1 MPVNPLTVQIT
12 LNLLTILGSGV
23 VTAIVAYKLNAN
35 RAERDFLR
43 KKLEDCYD
51 AVHHF
56 CIVLGK
62 GHLPVIEALRHT
74 WTWNE
79 ANAMIMEHSQE
90 SDRNHW
96 PTAEKLVNIYFPTL
110 QESLLKITRA
120 RDRLCECEE
129 IAKRQYAEG
138 GTFNATINIY
148 KSILLELDSA
158 EKEFKQDI
166 FKLSRKLK

>member
-1 MPVNPLTVQIT
+1 MTT
-12 LNLLTILGSGV
+12 LQVLLGLLTIFGSGV
-23 VTAIVAYKLNAN
+23 VSAVVTYKLNAG
-35 RAERDFLR
+35 RAEREFLR
-43 KKLEDCYD
+43 QKLEDCYD

-56 CIVLGK
+56 CIVLAQ
-62 GHLPVIEALRHT
+62 GHLPLIDALRHT
-74 WTWNE
+74 LTWDQANE
-79 ANAMIMEHSQE
+79 MIMQE
-90 SDRNHW
+90 SQDSNRNHW

-138 GTFNATINIY
+138 GNFNATINMY

-158 EKEFKQDI
+158 EKAFKLNI
-166 FKLSRKLK
+166 FKLSKKLK